1 MRYNIIVTRLK
12 GGISVDWSRI
22 KAEYIAGGTSY
33 RKLAKK
39 YDVSFKT
46 LADRAKAEKW
56 VELKKQAQ
64 DKADTKVV
72 ETIAQNQAD
81 SAVLISDTTVALL
94 RQMSEEV
101 AESRLT
107 PVSASFYKEAAD
119 ALRKFKDVVGVKNPK
134 DAEEQEA
141 RILNLRRQAEAGAD
155 KDTEFTVEFGEAEEY
170 SI

>member
-1 MRYNIIVTRLK
+1 MRYNSIVTRLK
-12 GGISVDWSRI
+12 GGIPVDWSRI

-39 YDVSFKT
+39 YDVPFMT

-64 DKADTKVV
+64 DKANTLVV
-72 ETIAQNQAD
+72 DKIAQDQAEC
-81 SAVLISDTTVALL
+81 ATIISDITVALL
-94 RQMSEEV
+94 RQMAEDV
-101 AESRLT
+101 AECRLT

-119 ALRKFKDVVGVKNPK
+119 ALRKYKDVVGVKSPK

-141 RILNLRRQAEAGAD
+141 RILNLRRQVETESNKDQTIVVQFEGAEA
-155 KDTEFTVEFGEAEEY
+155 Y
-170 SI
+170 SE